1 MIMLQSCC
9 RSCQIRTILLKISV
23 PVGFVST
30 FQIYGRWEVGL
41 ATQPQI
47 SVACG
52 TQHISV
58 CAEDFLVIFVL
69 TPKFKKLYYAQAHSR
84 VIYGAMNLP
93 LTERKVEIW
102 ENAHHFDLFYLH
114 MIWFQKLGHSFHAST
129 MRWYCNM
136 LYFDFSPV
144 GMNPY
149 QTDVVTHRNSGV
161 PVKCILGMFNGIYSE
176 QTGVPQEFVGSS
188 SAWCLRILGR
198 HPAINLLPPHAVET
212 VVGLENMKLSMGEVF
227 VLDLP

>member
-1 MIMLQSCC
+1 MLPKLPDKNYSAKDQRARWVCFQIPNLWAKKGGTCNPTADISSLRHAAHFRVCRRLSRDFCSHAKIIGWLSPVIVHKLTAASSMEQWTCHWQSEKWRYERMRIILTCSTCIWYGSRNLGTAFMLQ
-9 RSCQIRTILLKISV
+9 L
-23 PVGFVST
+23 
-30 FQIYGRWEVGL
+30 
-41 ATQPQI
+41 
-47 SVACG
+47 CG
-52 TQHISV
+52 N
-58 CAEDFLVIFVL
+58 IF
-69 TPKFKKLYYAQAHSR
+69 
-84 VIYGAMNLP
+84 
-93 LTERKVEIW
+93 
-102 ENAHHFDLFYLH
+102 
-114 MIWFQKLGHSFHAST
+114 
-129 MRWYCNM
+129 
-136 LYFDFSPV
+136 YFDFSPV

-161 PVKCILGMFNGIYSE
+161 PVKCILGIFNGIYSE